1 MKSLFQRPML
11 ALACAATLA
20 ACGGSDDGNLIL
32 GGSVT
37 GLYRTGLVLTNGT
50 DTLEV
55 GSGVSSFAFAKLI
68 PSDSNYE
75 VKIAAT
81 PAQVDCSLKN
91 AVGKA
96 GSANVTTVQVICL
109 TKQHKLGGTVT
120 GLAANESVTLINAP
134 EQLVV
139 TSTGTGGTA
148 FTFAQTV
155 GEGNPYGVA
164 VSKTSSTAQTC
175 RIDNGGGTMGSAD
188 VSTLAVVCT
197 P

>member
-1 MKSLFQRPML
+1 MKSLFQRSML

-20 ACGGSDDGNLIL
+20 ACGGSDNGNLIL

-55 GSGVSSFAFAKLI
+55 ASGASSFHFAKLI
-68 PSDSNYE
+68 PSDSSYE
-75 VKIAAT
+75 VKISAT

-120 GLAANESVTLINAP
+120 GLEANKTVTLINAP

-139 TSTGTGGTA
+139 TSTGTGSQA

-155 GEGNPYGVA
+155 GEGDPYSANVFQ
-164 VSKTSSTAQTC
+164 TSSTTQSC
-175 RIDNGGGTMGSAD
+175 RIDNGVGTMGTAD
-188 VSTLAVVCT
+188 VSSLAVVCT